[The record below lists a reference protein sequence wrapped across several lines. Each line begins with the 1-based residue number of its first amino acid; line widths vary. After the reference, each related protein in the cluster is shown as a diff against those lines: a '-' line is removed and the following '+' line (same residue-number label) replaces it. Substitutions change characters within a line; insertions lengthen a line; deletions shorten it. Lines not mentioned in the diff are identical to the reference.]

1 LSIVKESYRIIAENL
16 NRCSR
21 ARPDRM
27 PAMRPS
33 GTVLC
38 LASAAGFGAMAAFG
52 KLAYDEGATVGTL
65 LSVRFTLAA
74 ALFWVVTP
82 AREVRAL
89 GRRDVAIAVGLG
101 MGGYAL
107 QAGCYFAA
115 LDRIDASVLTLLVYT
130 YPAMVAVAAFAI
142 GRERMDVQRLAALA
156 LASGGLVLVLAGA
169 GGGALDPLGAAVGLG
184 AAVVYCAYILV
195 GDGVAVR
202 IRPQVL
208 ATIVCSGAA
217 VTLTAGSAALG
228 ELRPGDLTLAGWGWL
243 ACLAVVSTVG
253 AISLFFAGLKRV
265 GPTMAAILSTAEPVV
280 TVVLAFL
287 LFGEGLGPMQL
298 IGGLLVLAATP
309 TARLSAVPD
318 RPAEPTAP
326 PRREGGRGE
335 RARSR
340 RIPLRERLRSRPA
353 GSAGAARPG
362 SPLPPEPLPD
372 PSRSS
377 T

>member
-1 LSIVKESYRIIAENL
+1 
-16 NRCSR
+16 
-21 ARPDRM
+21 M
-27 PAMRPS
+27 PAVRSS
-33 GTVLC
+33 GTALC
-38 LASAAGFGAMAAFG
+38 LASAACFGAMAAFG

-65 LSVRFTLAA
+65 LSVRFVLAA
-74 ALFWVVTP
+74 ALFWVITP

-89 GRRDVAIAVGLG
+89 GRRDVAAALGLG
-101 MGGYAL
+101 AGGYAL

-115 LDRIDASVLTLLVYT
+115 LERIDASLLSLLVYT
-130 YPAMVAVAAFAI
+130 YPAMVAVAAVLI
-142 GRERMDVQRLAALA
+142 GRERMEPRRLAALA

-169 GGGALDPLGAAVGLG
+169 GGGALDPIGAALGLG
-184 AAVVYCAYILV
+184 AAVVYCTYILV
-195 GDGVAVR
+195 SDTVTAR

-228 ELRPGDLTLAGWGWL
+228 ELRPGALTLAGWGWL

-265 GPTMAAILSTAEPVV
+265 GPTAASILSTAEPVV
-280 TVVLAFL
+280 TVLLAFAV
-287 LFGEGLGPMQL
+287 FGEVLRPIQV

-309 TARLSAVPD
+309 TARRSAVPD
-318 RPAEPTAP
+318 RPAEPRA
-326 PRREGGRGE
+326 RRRSAGGRAARGRCLRSRRRARRRALPADSADAARPARRRPPGSR

-340 RIPLRERLRSRPA
+340 
-353 GSAGAARPG
+353 
-362 SPLPPEPLPD
+362 
-372 PSRSS
+372 SS

>member
-1 LSIVKESYRIIAENL
+1 VRS
-16 NRCSR
+16 
-21 ARPDRM
+21 
-27 PAMRPS
+27 S
-33 GTVLC
+33 GTFLC

-74 ALFWVVTP
+74 ALFWVLTP

-89 GRRDVAIAVGLG
+89 GRRDIGIALGLG
-101 MGGYAL
+101 MCGYAL

-115 LDRIDASVLTLLVYT
+115 LERIDASLLSLLVYT
-130 YPAMVAVAAFAI
+130 YPVMVAVAAVLI
-142 GRERMDVQRLAALA
+142 GRERMDARRLAALA

-169 GGGALDPLGAAVGLG
+169 GGGSLDPLGAALGLG
-184 AAVVYCAYILV
+184 AAVVYCTYILV
-195 GDGVAVR
+195 SDGVSMR

-228 ELRPGDLTLAGWGWL
+228 ELRPGELTPAGWGWL

-287 LFGEGLGPMQL
+287 LFGESLGAIQV

-309 TARLSAVPD
+309 TARLSAAPD
-318 RPAEPTAP
+318 RQAAP
-326 PRREGGRGE
+326 SGPPSDAAARGA
-335 RARSR
+335 RARVRPSV
-340 RIPLRERLRSRPA
+340 PRERPA
-353 GSAGAARPG
+353 
-362 SPLPPEPLPD
+362 D
-372 PSRSS
+372 
-377 T
+377 